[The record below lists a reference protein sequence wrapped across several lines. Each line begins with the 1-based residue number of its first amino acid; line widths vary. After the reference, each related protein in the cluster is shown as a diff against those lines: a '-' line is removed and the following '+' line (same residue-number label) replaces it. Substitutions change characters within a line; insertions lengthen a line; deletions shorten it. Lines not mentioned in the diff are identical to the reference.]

1 MNIEMDRRES
11 IKAIALGGI
20 AMTTF
25 GAWAKDNEPKIKKL
39 DFQTNEIKPRPLS
52 FNPKKLNGI
61 SEKLIV
67 SHWKNNYVGSVKAL
81 NGVNKKLKEA
91 FANKDTASFIIGGLK
106 REQLFRTG
114 SVVNHDLYF
123 ENLGGDGKING
134 EIKKVVTKIFL
145 SESSWEDDFRRTAKT
160 LGGGSGWVVLGYNY
174 HLKTL
179 ENYWCFDH
187 MHAPAGTIPLL
198 MMDMYE
204 HSYQMDYGAAAGKYI
219 DAFLKNIN
227 WEVVNSRLER
237 AKLFV

>member
-1 MNIEMDRRES
+1 MKIEMDRRES
-11 IKAIALGGI
+11 VKAIALGGL
-20 AMTTF
+20 AMTSF
-25 GAWAKDNEPKIKKL
+25 GAWGKDNNSKEKKL
-39 DFQTNEIKPRPLS
+39 VLKTGDIKPRPLS
-52 FNPKKLNGI
+52 FNPKKLIGI
-61 SEKLIV
+61 SEKLIL
-67 SHWKNNYVGSVKAL
+67 SHWENNYMGSVKAL

-91 FANKDTASFIIGGLK
+91 FAAKDTPSFVIGGLK

-123 ENLGGDGKING
+123 ENLGGNGKMNG
-134 EIKKVVTKIFL
+134 EIKKYIVEGFS
-145 SESSWEDDFRRTAKT
+145 SESNWENDFKRTAKT

-174 HLKTL
+174 HLNAI

-187 MHAPAGTIPLL
+187 MHAPAGTIPVL

-204 HSYQMDYGAAAGKYI
+204 HSYQMDYGAAAAKYI

-237 AKLFV
+237 AKLLV

>member
-1 MNIEMDRRES
+1 MKIDRRES
-11 IKAIALGGI
+11 IKAIALGGL
-20 AMTTF
+20 AMTGF
-25 GAWAKDNEPKIKKL
+25 GAWGKDKDSKVKKL
-39 DFQTNEIKPRPLS
+39 ILQTSEIKPRPLS

-61 SEKLIV
+61 SEKLIL
-67 SHWKNNYVGSVKAL
+67 SHWENNYIGSVNAL

-91 FANKDTASFIIGGLK
+91 FAAKDTPSFVIGGLK

-123 ENLGGDGKING
+123 ENIGGNGKLNG
-134 EIKKVVTKIFL
+134 EIKKYIVAGFS
-145 SESSWEDDFRRTAKT
+145 SESNWENDFKRTAKT
-160 LGGGSGWVVLGYNY
+160 LGGGSGWVVLAYNY
-174 HLKTL
+174 HLNAI

-204 HSYQMDYGAAAGKYI
+204 HSYQMDYGAAATEYI

-227 WEVVNSRLER
+227 WEVVSTRLER
-237 AKLFV
+237 ASLFV

>member
-1 MNIEMDRRES
+1 MKIEMDRRES
-11 IKAIALGGI
+11 IKAIALGGL
-20 AMTTF
+20 AMTSL
-25 GAWAKDNEPKIKKL
+25 GAWGKDNDLKVKKL
-39 DFQTNEIKPRPLS
+39 VFQTGEIKPRPLS

-61 SEKLIV
+61 SEKVIL
-67 SHWKNNYVGSVKAL
+67 SHWENNYIGSVKAL

-91 FANKDTASFIIGGLK
+91 LAAKDTPSFVIGGLK

-123 ENLGGDGKING
+123 ENLGGNGKLDG
-134 EIKKVVTKIFL
+134 EIKKYIIEGFS
-145 SESSWEDDFRRTAKT
+145 SEGNWESDFKRTAKT

-174 HLKTL
+174 HLNAI

-204 HSYQMDYGAAAGKYI
+204 HSYQMDYGAAAAKYI

-227 WEVVNSRLER
+227 WEVVSSRLER
-237 AKLFV
+237 AKLLV